1 MKSNIKEQS
10 KKLKKAEKE
19 LKSNIRFLENSISQ
33 YHKLNPKASKDTA
46 VIKARSA
53 IKTSLEKI
61 AKFSSPEYIRQKL
74 GLSIIPAS
82 SQNNVSSII
91 RLSNKAVGGDI
102 NFYKQLANHY
112 KYLLSN
118 LEQELEKVKES
129 NFKIVKKLA
138 KYRSTEEKKQ
148 DDADIFIDLLKKSD
162 KIPTVEA
169 LSNFTNNRISKS
181 TWHRKL
187 KNDAFLYILSQ
198 KITDLARKTKNKDRI
213 DFYIS
218 VSSEFHDKFTH
229 ALAKKTKN
237 EFIYEDRFKTRN
249 LNHSYDMDMNNS
261 ENPKGTLDIFDD
273 EKDNSWLGNN

>member
-1 MKSNIKEQS
+1 MKKE
-10 KKLKKAEKE
+10 LNEKE
-19 LKSNIRFLENSISQ
+19 LPDALWKEIVSEMLPDFIKFFMPEL
-33 YHKLNPKASKDTA
+33 YD
-46 VIKARSA
+46 VIDFNR
-53 IKTSLEKI
+53 
-61 AKFSSPEYIRQKL
+61 
-74 GLSIIPAS
+74 
-82 SQNNVSSII
+82 
-91 RLSNKAVGGDI
+91 
-102 NFYKQLANHY
+102 NFEF
-112 KYLLSN
+112 

-162 KIPTVEA
+162 RIPTVEA

-261 ENPKGTLDIFDD
+261 ENSKETLDIFDD